1 MTKKIKVIKNSDK
14 LSAAFSAYNSL
25 LNIEYEIIIKNGG
38 CIESFAEKK
47 FSAPT
52 ACNLEKEIL
61 ISFFKENFYHLT
73 GLHHSNLTKLTQYNR
88 NGKTQ
93 ANFYDDVKNGK
104 VTDED
109 LQNSERKDYILQRL
123 EILSSLETII
133 DRASNLRDYDGFLYV
148 ENKKNGVVKG
158 KEKIGA
164 ANCFIYNNEND
175 LIFPEAD
182 NIFIFFSLN
191 GVKTYPTKQPRFLTY
206 CTNPC
211 SIVFKENVEE
221 EDYNRGHN
229 RLTVLV
235 RKKDY
240 ANNKRETLYIA
251 PGYVVNRLN
260 IIKKELEYYK
270 ADKNRFEP
278 VLRHPKATEEFK
290 KELLSFMESL
300 WKHL

>member
-25 LNIEYEIIIKNGG
+25 LNIEYEIVIKNGG

-61 ISFFKENFYHLT
+61 ISFFKENCYHLT

-123 EILSSLETII
+123 EILSCLETII

-191 GVKTYPTKQPRFLTY
+191 GVKTYPTKQPRYLSY

-251 PGYVVNRLN
+251 PGYVVNRMN

-270 ADKNRFEP
+270 ADKNRFEA
-278 VLRHPKATEEFK
+278 VLRHPKTTEEFK

-300 WKHL
+300 

>member
-191 GVKTYPTKQPRFLTY
+191 GVKTYPTKQPRYLSY

-229 RLTVLV
+229 RLTILV

-251 PGYVVNRLN
+251 PGYVVNRMN

-270 ADKNRFEP
+270 ADKNRFEA

-300 WKHL
+300 

>member
-25 LNIEYEIIIKNGG
+25 LNIEYEIVIKNGG

-123 EILSSLETII
+123 EILSCLETII

-191 GVKTYPTKQPRFLTY
+191 GVKTYPTKQPRYLSY

-251 PGYVVNRLN
+251 PGYVVNRMN

-270 ADKNRFEP
+270 ADKNRFEA
-278 VLRHPKATEEFK
+278 VLRHPKTTEEFK

-300 WKHL
+300 